1 MATVDDLARIAHL
14 AGLEIARSDLER
26 LAPILE
32 ALYAELERLR
42 ALPLAD
48 LEPAFTP
55 GPPNLTGGTGGG
67 KP

>member
-1 MATVDDLARIAHL
+1 MPTVDDLARIAHL

-48 LEPAFTP
+48 VEPVFTP
-55 GPPNLTGGTGGG
+55 GAPNLTGGTRGG

>member
-14 AGLEIARSDLER
+14 AGLSITRSDLER

-32 ALYAELERLR
+32 ALYADLDRLR
-42 ALPLAD
+42 KLPIAE

-55 GPPNLTGGTGGG
+55 RPPDPAGRAGGG
-67 KP
+67 AP